1 MAVLGPDPAEPGR
14 CGSPCGPLRGPV
26 HGARAR
32 TVVRRCSRQASYG
45 FLASVAGHGPW
56 PTARR
61 GQWPEAAF
69 AATAPGHAAS
79 EGATRLA
86 GPYHHL
92 SGGVC
97 SRLAK
102 ASRRE
107 DVQVEAPVACGD
119 CAAFDFH
126 PTLAGMPRAPLGGH
140 QVIQRGQPAQ
150 KRLLTPF
157 GVTHKS
163 FPPYPMI
170 GNNAITP
177 RLSSDR

>member
-1 MAVLGPDPAEPGR
+1 MFFGW
-14 CGSPCGPLRGPV
+14 SP
-26 HGARAR
+26 RAG
-32 TVVRRCSRQASYG
+32 RQALLACHSYAH
-45 FLASVAGHGPW
+45 LPSVAGHGPW

-107 DVQVEAPVACGD
+107 DVQVEAPVAWWD

-126 PTLAGMPRAPLGGH
+126 PTLAGMLRAPLGGH

-150 KRLLTPF
+150 QRLLAPF

-177 RLSSDR
+177 RLSSDRLSHRS